1 MREHRARTWMADS
14 AWRPDDQ
21 VYWILSVCQRFV
33 DVFLRFFGT
42 ASGTLIIGNRVGPRS
57 SCFDTLE
64 SLDTEFAS
72 DWICWIWQ
80 EKQLWCC
87 THDRYARE
95 VCGHISATG
104 NFSWEQCVGF
114 LLVSVSE
121 VTQMTPWH
129 CQGESQARDLMRCK
143 NSRGH
148 PLWLSFQ
155 VEWQK
160 AARIARFREI
170 SEDGDRGRSKL
181 ELFSHASVPSR
192 VFRSA

>member
-1 MREHRARTWMADS
+1 MENRELSQRDCTEPFGHLGQLGQPCENIELELGWQTQ
-14 AWRPDDQ
+14 PDDLTTRSIGFCRFA
-21 VYWILSVCQRFV
+21 WFV

-104 NFSWEQCVGF
+104 DFSWEQCVGF

-121 VTQMTPWH
+121 VTQMTP
-129 CQGESQARDLMRCK
+129 
-143 NSRGH
+143 
-148 PLWLSFQ
+148 
-155 VEWQK
+155 
-160 AARIARFREI
+160 
-170 SEDGDRGRSKL
+170 
-181 ELFSHASVPSR
+181 
-192 VFRSA
+192 